1 MSSRKVMA
9 IQARRKG
16 AGKKNQKGKKQNDQ
30 KKKQKN
36 KKSDDQRKGSI
47 SSLPQDNY
55 PESDRSCD
63 DSDPNHDEDDE
74 ILGSDDDEQESPKDY
89 CKGGYHPVKVGDLY
103 HNRYHVIRK
112 LGWGHFST
120 VWLCWDMQCKRFV
133 ALKVVKSA
141 SHYTETA
148 VDEIKLLT
156 CVRESDPADPFREK
170 CVQLLDDF
178 KIHGVNGTHVVMVF
192 EVLGHHLLKW
202 IIKSDYRGL
211 PRECVRSIIR
221 QTLEGLQYLHD
232 KCKII
237 HTDIK
242 PENILLCVSDDYI
255 RRIAHDAHEWQ
266 QNGGAPPAGSHVST
280 APTKSDKPVSKNRR
294 KKMKQKAKKQ
304 AQMLQKVAEQMD
316 EQDEELK
323 KRLTSV
329 EGDEEPSFTE
339 EQAPPPAA
347 VFANGDNASRD
358 RHDTSASNASEEWK
372 NKSANDLLV
381 DLLDPN
387 NAENFVCKLADL
399 GNACWTHKHFTEDIQ
414 TRQYR
419 SLEVLIGAGYDTSA
433 DIWSTAC
440 MAFELATGD
449 FLFEPHSGESW
460 SRDEDHIALITELV
474 GSLPKKCIMH
484 GTYSKDFFKK
494 DGTLRRISKLKPW
507 PLKNVLV
514 EKYEW
519 DEMTAEGF
527 SQFLLPMLHP
537 DPARRAT
544 AAQCLKHP
552 WLTNTDVITRGIDNT
567 NLDDGDYPSSDGDD
581 HAAEMDKYARDF
593 LSKDQ
598 VATEFDSVSDSNNG
612 EESEYV

>member
-9 IQARRKG
+9 IQARRK
-16 AGKKNQKGKKQNDQ
+16 KKNNT
-30 KKKQKN
+30 KKKD
-36 KKSDDQRKGSI
+36 KKSSKKEKRDHHHSEKKDEKHTDDTH
-47 SSLPQDNY
+47 NEY
-55 PESDRSCD
+55 SDRSD
-63 DSDPNHDEDDE
+63 DESHPGDEVDPEE

-103 HNRYHVIRK
+103 QNRYHVIRK

-156 CVRESDPADPFREK
+156 CVRESDSADPFREK

-221 QTLEGLQYLHD
+221 QTLEGLEYLHA

-266 QNGGAPPAGSHVST
+266 QSGGAPPAGSHVST
-280 APTKSDKPVSKNRR
+280 APIQQNKQVSKNRR

-304 AQMLQKVAEQMD
+304 QAMLKKVEEQMH
-316 EQDEELK
+316 EKDEELQ
-323 KRLTSV
+323 KRLTAEDGQGDDSV
-329 EGDEEPSFTE
+329 IAEDKVE
-339 EQAPPPAA
+339 EQPTPETETTADKA
-347 VFANGDNASRD
+347 VFENGDNGRNRRD
-358 RHDTSASNASEEWK
+358 TTTSSTSEEWK
-372 NKSANDLLV
+372 TKAANDLLV

-387 NAENFVCKLADL
+387 NAENFTCKLADL

-474 GSLPKKCIMH
+474 GNLPKKCIMH

-507 PLKNVLV
+507 PLKSVLI

-519 DEMTAEGF
+519 DDEAAEGF
-527 SQFLLPMLHP
+527 AQFLLPMLHP
-537 DPARRAT
+537 DPAKRAT
-544 AAQCLKHP
+544 AAQCLAHP
-552 WLTNTDVITRGIDNT
+552 WINDTEFITRGIDHAAIGDEYST
-567 NLDDGDYPSSDGDD
+567 DDDHLDDVQDEQ
-581 HAAEMDKYARDF
+581 H
-593 LSKDQ
+593 
-598 VATEFDSVSDSNNG
+598 

>member
-1 MSSRKVMA
+1 
-9 IQARRKG
+9 
-16 AGKKNQKGKKQNDQ
+16 
-30 KKKQKN
+30 
-36 KKSDDQRKGSI
+36 
-47 SSLPQDNY
+47 
-55 PESDRSCD
+55 
-63 DSDPNHDEDDE
+63 
-74 ILGSDDDEQESPKDY
+74 
-89 CKGGYHPVKVGDLY
+89 
-103 HNRYHVIRK
+103 
-112 LGWGHFST
+112 
-120 VWLCWDMQCKRFV
+120 
-133 ALKVVKSA
+133 
-141 SHYTETA
+141 
-148 VDEIKLLT
+148 
-156 CVRESDPADPFREK
+156 
-170 CVQLLDDF
+170 
-178 KIHGVNGTHVVMVF
+178 
-192 EVLGHHLLKW
+192 
-202 IIKSDYRGL
+202 
-211 PRECVRSIIR
+211 
-221 QTLEGLQYLHD
+221 
-232 KCKII
+232 
-237 HTDIK
+237 
-242 PENILLCVSDDYI
+242 
-255 RRIAHDAHEWQ
+255 
-266 QNGGAPPAGSHVST
+266 
-280 APTKSDKPVSKNRR
+280 
-294 KKMKQKAKKQ
+294 MKQKAKKQ
-304 AQMLQKVAEQMD
+304 AQMLKKVAEQMD

-329 EGDEEPSFTE
+329 EGDEEPSFNE
-339 EQAPPPAA
+339 EQAPAPAA

-358 RHDTSASNASEEWK
+358 RHDTSTSNASEEWK
-372 NKSANDLLV
+372 TKSANDLLV

-519 DEMTAEGF
+519 DEMAAEGF

-552 WLTNTDVITRGIDNT
+552 WITNTDVITRGIDNT
-567 NLDDGDYPSSDGDD
+567 NLDDVDYPSSDGDD
-581 HAAEMDKYARDF
+581 HAAEMEKYARDF